1 MVSKKVPYV
10 AQVQESECGLCC
22 VSMIMRYHGE
32 KVSVKTL
39 SKKVEIG
46 RDGISL
52 NDMKNILIGFGY
64 DVKLYEASSSML
76 QKINDQPLI
85 IFWNNSHFVVL
96 ERIKNNSFV
105 IVDPSI
111 GRITVNNKEFNNH
124 FSNIVLWC
132 KPKKDKT
139 IIKERENYLKVYT
152 DFFNS
157 HKGIFLLIL
166 FISIL
171 SYGMTLITPNIMKFL
186 TDNYDNIEKVKT
198 SGNLLLI
205 TLAIFIYIFVFII
218 RSLLIVRFSALM
230 DKSIYEKVAKKL
242 LSVSYSFFLTR
253 NSSDL
258 MYRLGLLKTNREY
271 LINTVL
277 KGIID
282 FGMVLT
288 INVIMYNVNP
298 ILFWFT
304 TIISIFMGLIL
315 LYIRKKILTNHRL
328 EIIESTKLQSLEYE
342 TLSAMFTIKAS
353 NQESFMKGLLYE
365 QYQKALKL
373 YKKRTF
379 NNDLYS
385 MVISLFSTFGPVC
398 LFLVIFFVL
407 DGQIS
412 IGEAIFGYTLLGIYF
427 SSLGSI
433 FTAFNVYGTLKNN
446 LERISDILEH
456 PSQDKNKN
464 SIKIKSIDTIKFKNV
479 SFKYPG
485 QKEYVLKN
493 LNFTI
498 NKGEKV
504 AFVGKTGS
512 GKSTII
518 GLLLGLYPP
527 AEGEI
532 LVNGFNIQDI
542 EMESFKSLIGF
553 VPQEPFIFNKSIK
566 DNILMNQEYSLS
578 KVEEVAK
585 IAQIDK
591 EINNMPMKYE
601 TVISEFGHNI
611 SGGQKQRIILAR
623 ALIHGPELIILDEA
637 TSSVDNLTEQS
648 ITSYFNNNNKT
659 QIIIAH
665 RLSTIVNSDMI
676 FVVENGTI
684 TASGTHKELLETCL
698 TYKHLNME
706 ESEVEP
712 VYYGC

>member
-1 MVSKKVPYV
+1 MFSKKVPYV

-32 KVSVKTL
+32 RVSVKTL
-39 SKKVEIG
+39 SKKAEVG

-52 NDMKNILIGFGY
+52 NDMKNILIEFGY

-111 GRITVNNKEFNNH
+111 GRITVSNEEFNNH

-139 IIKERENYLKVYT
+139 IIKEKENYLKVYT

-166 FISIL
+166 FISVL

-198 SGNLLLI
+198 SKNLLLI
-205 TLAIFIYIFVFII
+205 ALAIFIYIFVFII

-230 DKSIYEKVAKKL
+230 DKSIYEKVVKKL

-328 EIIESTKLQSLEYE
+328 EIIEGTKLQSLEYE

-373 YKKRTF
+373 YQKRTF

-398 LFLVIFFVL
+398 LFLVILFVL

-464 SIKIKSIDTIKFKNV
+464 SIKIKSIDTIEFKNV

-566 DNILMNQEYSLS
+566 DNILMNQEYPLS

-623 ALIHGPELIILDEA
+623 ALIHEPELIILDEA

-684 TASGTHKELLETCL
+684 TASGTHKELLETSL
-698 TYKHLNME
+698 TYKRLNM

-712 VYYGC
+712 V